1 MANKNILT
9 VVGATIAASLCCI
22 TPVLA
27 VLAGSS
33 SLASSF
39 AWLAPYHSYL
49 VAFTIIVLAYAWY
62 DKLKPSKDIDCDCD
76 EVGFFS
82 SKKFLA
88 IVTLFTAIMLTFPQ
102 WGNKV
107 FKDAPTAEDC
117 STGVCDTAP
126 APENKKIAQVLKKVQ
141 KPLPVIV
148 TDKKNEACDTA
159 VSCPTPKPNTIPQTT
174 NIDDLPVLK
183 YMSDEEVNP
192 TEHGQVACSGTGYK
206 VLDDLLT
213 EARSKVPEM
222 APVVLKRMIDNEE
235 EFVLL
240 DVRPTI
246 QRAEGEIYADEVI
259 AIPRTNL
266 EFEILNAIP
275 DIETTI
281 VVYTRMGA
289 RSLLAAESI
298 KRLGYTNVY
307 NLSAGLKGWVRAEYP
322 YDNGLGTVL
331 KVVDAE

>member
-9 VVGATIAASLCCI
+9 VIGATIAASLCCV

-39 AWLAPYHSYL
+39 SWLAPYHNYL
-49 VAFTIIVLAYAWY
+49 VAFTVLVLIYAWY
-62 DKLKPSKDIDCDCD
+62 DKLKPSKDIECACDD
-76 EVGFFS
+76 ENFFAG
-82 SKKFLA
+82 KTFLA
-88 IVTLFTAIMLTFPQ
+88 IVTVFTAIMLTFPQ

-107 FKDAPTAEDC
+107 FDSAPSAASCATGTCDSNTTAHADVSE
-117 STGVCDTAP
+117 
-126 APENKKIAQVLKKVQ
+126 KKT
-141 KPLPVIV
+141 LPVIQ
-148 TDKKNEACDTA
+148 TDAKAKACDTG
-159 VSCPTPKPNTIPQTT
+159 SCPTPKENTTPQTT
-174 NIDDLPVLK
+174 NTSDLPVLK
-183 YMSDEEVNP
+183 YMSDEKANP
-192 TEHGQVACSGTGYK
+192 TEHGQVVCSGTGYK
-206 VLDDLLT
+206 VLDDLLA
-213 EARSKVPEM
+213 EARKTVPEM

-246 QRAEGEIYADEVI
+246 QRAEGEIYADEMLV
-259 AIPRTNL
+259 IPRTNL
-266 EFEILNAIP
+266 EFEILNAVK
-275 DIETTI
+275 DRGMTI

-289 RSLLAAESI
+289 RSLLAAESL
-298 KRLGYTNVY
+298 KKLGYTNVY

-322 YDNGLGTVL
+322 YDNGLGTVK